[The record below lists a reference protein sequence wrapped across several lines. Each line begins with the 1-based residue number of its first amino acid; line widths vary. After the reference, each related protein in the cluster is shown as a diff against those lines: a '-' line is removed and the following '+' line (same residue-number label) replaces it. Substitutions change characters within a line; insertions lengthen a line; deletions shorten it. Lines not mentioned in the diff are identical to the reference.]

1 MLNKTVENVKRWAEE
16 NVMNYELTFPIET
29 FKGMAIAEAEFDATN
44 SSIQC
49 ETLEGLSKDGFH
61 QLKADQLLH
70 FNESSTIQNQVVML
84 SFEGKPT
91 LLYQL
96 KNGGIQGEVILEET
110 AFRTLLNTYSTHTND
125 KVDELIRWYGNK
137 EFTVSSA
144 SDHILIYENGALIST
159 TIHDFPEMDE

>member
-16 NVMNYELTFPIET
+16 DVMNYELTFSVET
-29 FKGMAIAEAEFDATN
+29 LKGMAVAEETFDATN
-44 SSIQC
+44 ALGQC
-49 ETLEGLSKDGFH
+49 ETLEGLSEEGFS

-84 SFEGKPT
+84 SFEKKPT
-91 LLYQL
+91 VVYQL
-96 KNGGIQGEVILEET
+96 KNGGIQGEVIVDED
-110 AFRTLLNTYSTHTND
+110 AYRNLLTIHSSHATD
-125 KVDELIRWYGNK
+125 KIDELIRWYVNK